1 MLRRSSRFGTSL
13 TCVVQVIEHWSS
25 IQTSPEA
32 AVLAGGG
39 SNPDFCERGT
49 WKLMVA
55 VMVIYSIVL
64 VFRVV
69 TVVGSLVTDRKKNN

>member
-1 MLRRSSRFGTSL
+1 M
-13 TCVVQVIEHWSS
+13 IEHWSS
-25 IQTSPEA
+25 IQTLPTA
-32 AVLAGGG
+32 ARLAGGD

-55 VMVIYSIVL
+55 VLVIYSLVV

-69 TVVGSLVTDRKKNN
+69 TVTGSLVAVRKKTD